1 MYWMDRYPSVARTII
16 TFERMTR
23 IETGVDEFAKLG
35 RALQERDPRIE
46 LPADDDLPCIW
57 DVLVSDRRVGDEG
70 SRRKSRRDGAERG
83 TPPYEYEH
91 LDAMTNLFTEL
102 RAMYLEREGTEGDLP
117 AIMDEYLAVVDHI
130 RTSMRD
136 GDGPTVTERIEAEAK
151 ERKAKEEAD
160 RRRREEQEGMP
171 GWEEMQIAEE
181 MREKRLVAA
190 KRARNEKHSRMAEKQ
205 KQESGSAV
213 AATS

>member
-1 MYWMDRYPSVARTII
+1 M
-16 TFERMTR
+16 
-23 IETGVDEFAKLG
+23 
-35 RALQERDPRIE
+35 
-46 LPADDDLPCIW
+46 
-57 DVLVSDRRVGDEG
+57 
-70 SRRKSRRDGAERG
+70 
-83 TPPYEYEH
+83 H

-136 GDGPTVTERIEAEAK
+136 GDGPTVTERIEAEAN

-171 GWEEMQIAEE
+171 GWEEMQIARE

-190 KRARNEKHSRMAEKQ
+190 KRAKYEKHSRMAERQ
-205 KQESGSAV
+205 KQESGSIV